1 MRARKPRLRP
11 KAKSLPQAMREFLTA
26 AVFKQVRKAAP
37 RRKRPRWDIHP
48 LLYVLLLSTWCV
60 GDSLPEKF
68 EVARGFYVV
77 CCPKRRRPGR
87 SFAGFEKALAKLPMP
102 VLRGLG
108 AALRS
113 RIVAVFGQRL
123 FSHGFIPLGCD
134 GTHLECP
141 RSEEL
146 ERRLG
151 TFGKGGSAPKIW
163 NTSIVHLTLGIPWSW
178 RLGRGGK
185 ASERTHLRQ
194 MIPWLPRLTLLVTD
208 AGYVGYDLLRALFEA
223 KVHFLMRMSSNALF
237 YTEQGTP
244 LDRFREGIVYYWPD
258 VIRKQAR
265 PPLRGRLFRIRN
277 RKRKHDVWLFTN
289 VEDRRRLPT
298 AVASQFYR
306 WRWENE
312 GFFRTYKRTLKK
324 LTLSSRTLR
333 QAHREAEGS
342 MLATQLLLCQGTL
355 ALTATRTK
363 NETPL
368 LCSARNM
375 LMQVRRAMRS
385 SRPSLNIRR
394 PLISIARERRERTTA
409 KAKRTWP
416 ARKKHKP
423 PDPPRMLKLTEELK
437 SHIYNDLNAA

>member
-1 MRARKPRLRP
+1 MCARKPRLRP
-11 KAKSLPQAMREFLTA
+11 KAKSLPQAMREFLTPV
-26 AVFKQVRKAAP
+26 VFRQVRKAASQ
-37 RRKRPRWDIHP
+37 RKRPRWDIHP

-60 GDSLPEKF
+60 GDSLPEQF
-68 EVARGFYVV
+68 EVARGFYIA
-77 CCPKRRRPGR
+77 CCPKRKRPGK

-102 VLRGLG
+102 VLRTLS

-113 RIVAVFGQRL
+113 RIVAVFDRRL

-151 TFGKGGSAPKIW
+151 TFGKQGSAPKIW

-185 ASERTHLRQ
+185 ASERTHLMQ
-194 MIPWLPRLTLLVTD
+194 MIPWLPKLTLLVTD
-208 AGYVGYDLLRALFEA
+208 AGYVGYDLLRTLLEA
-223 KVHFLMRMSSNALF
+223 KVQFLMRMSSNALF
-237 YTEQGTP
+237 YTEQETP
-244 LDRFREGIVYYWPD
+244 LDQFREGIAYYWPD
-258 VIRKQAR
+258 MIRKQAR
-265 PPLRGRLFRIRN
+265 PPLRGRLLRIRS

-298 AVASQFYR
+298 EVASQFYR

-312 GFFRTYKRTLKK
+312 GFFRTYKRTLNKFT
-324 LTLSSRTLR
+324 LTSRMLR
-333 QAHREAEGS
+333 QVHREAEGS

-355 ALTATRTK
+355 AMTAPRTK
-363 NETPL
+363 DETPRMCSPRSVL
-368 LCSARNM
+368 LEI
-375 LMQVRRAMRS
+375 RRAMRCQQ
-385 SRPSLNIRR
+385 PPLDFGRR
-394 PLISIARERRERTTA
+394 LVSAARERRERRTP
-409 KAKRTWP
+409 KARRIWP

-437 SHIYNDLNAA
+437 SHIQNNLNAA